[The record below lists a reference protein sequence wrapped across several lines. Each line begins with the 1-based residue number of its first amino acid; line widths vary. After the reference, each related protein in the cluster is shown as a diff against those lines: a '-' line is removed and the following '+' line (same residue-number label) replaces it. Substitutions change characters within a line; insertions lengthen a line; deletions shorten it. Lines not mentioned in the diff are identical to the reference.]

1 MAAVGSLDRA
11 SSGKHLIFIPILKSQ
26 PSLLKRDLETT
37 ICLKAVRKTVSSLSF
52 L

>member
-37 ICLKAVRKTVSSLSF
+37 ICLKAVRKTVSSFSF